1 MPIASY
7 SPGSVKSLD
16 LPPQRPH
23 FRYRQAAVKYTTAV
37 FSHFQFAQ
45 ALDHQLLLTGWM
57 CQLSIMFMALGWTF
71 YSFSLSDSSK
81 LDAVFQIWSIK
92 YNCVIPFFH
101 LPVHSIQD
109 AAGCLC
115 WLGRLLAHTQLSHG
129 PRGPDVF
136 QQSCFPSDYQS
147 HAYILGSFSFQWTRF
162 VHLCRFL

>member
-115 WLGRLLAHTQLSHG
+115 WLGRLLAHVELAADQHCQLLFCWTIFHLL
-129 PRGPDVF
+129 
-136 QQSCFPSDYQS
+136 FPKAVSLHQVAMT
-147 HAYILGSFSFQWTRF
+147 HVT
-162 VHLCRFL
+162 